1 MEGDVFQFRW
11 LGDLKRVGQGRPG
24 VVSKL
29 VPCEVSVTAVVHV
42 IDDDALFRAAIGR
55 VLKVA
60 GYQVS
65 LYQSAPQFL
74 MQLGDEEQPSCI
86 LLDVQMPGLSG
97 PELQE
102 RLAKDAPF
110 IPVVFLSG
118 RGDIPTSVKAMKLGA
133 EDFLTKPVS
142 KGDLVA
148 AIERALAHA
157 QTRLEQ
163 HHRVVKLRE
172 LISALTRREKQVFEL
187 VVRGKLN
194 KQIAFDL
201 GTTERTVKA
210 HRQKI
215 MEKLKAR
222 SVAELVSSAERLG
235 MLDSTNNRAGEVE
248 TDRDRSKLK

>member
-1 MEGDVFQFRW
+1 M
-11 LGDLKRVGQGRPG
+11 
-24 VVSKL
+24 S
-29 VPCEVSVTAVVHV
+29 AIVHV

-55 VLKVA
+55 VLKAA

-65 LYQSAPQFL
+65 AHESAPQFL
-74 MQLGDEEQPSCI
+74 TRLRDDEQPSCI

-110 IPVVFLSG
+110 IPIVFLSG

-142 KGDLVA
+142 KDDLVDV
-148 AIERALAHA
+148 IELALAHA

-163 HHRVVKLRE
+163 HQRIVKLRE
-172 LISALTRREKQVFEL
+172 RISALTRRERQVFEL
-187 VVRGKLN
+187 VVHGKMN

-210 HRQKI
+210 HRQRV
-215 MEKLKAR
+215 MEKLHAR
-222 SVAELVSSAERLG
+222 SVAELVTSAERLG
-235 MLDSTNNRAGEVE
+235 MLH
-248 TDRDRSKLK
+248 

>member
-1 MEGDVFQFRW
+1 M
-11 LGDLKRVGQGRPG
+11 
-24 VVSKL
+24 S
-29 VPCEVSVTAVVHV
+29 AIVHV

-55 VLKVA
+55 ILKAA

-65 LYQSAPQFL
+65 LYESAPQFL
-74 MQLGDEEQPSCI
+74 TQLRDDEQPSCI
-86 LLDVQMPGLSG
+86 LLDVQMPDLSG

-110 IPVVFLSG
+110 IPIVFLSG

-142 KGDLVA
+142 KEDLVA

-187 VVRGKLN
+187 IVRGKMN

-201 GTTERTVKA
+201 GN
-210 HRQKI
+210 
-215 MEKLKAR
+215 
-222 SVAELVSSAERLG
+222 
-235 MLDSTNNRAGEVE
+235 D
-248 TDRDRSKLK
+248 

>member
-1 MEGDVFQFRW
+1 M
-11 LGDLKRVGQGRPG
+11 
-24 VVSKL
+24 
-29 VPCEVSVTAVVHV
+29 TAIVHV

-55 VLKVA
+55 VLKAA

-65 LYQSAPQFL
+65 HYKSATQFL
-74 MQLGDEEQPSCI
+74 MQLREEEQPSCI

-110 IPVVFLSG
+110 IPIVFLSG
-118 RGDIPTSVKAMKLGA
+118 RGDIPTSVKAIKSGA

-142 KGDLVA
+142 KEDLVA

-163 HHRVVKLRE
+163 HHRVAKLRE
-172 LISALTRREKQVFEL
+172 LISSLTKRERQVFEL
-187 VVRGKLN
+187 IVRGKMN

-201 GTTERTVKA
+201 GTSERTVKA
-210 HRQKI
+210 HRQRV
-215 MEKLKAR
+215 MEKFKAR
-222 SVAELVSSAERLG
+222 SVADLVSSAERLG
-235 MLDSTNNRAGEVE
+235 MLDWIE
-248 TDRDRSKLK
+248 

>member
-1 MEGDVFQFRW
+1 M
-11 LGDLKRVGQGRPG
+11 
-24 VVSKL
+24 S
-29 VPCEVSVTAVVHV
+29 AIVHV

-55 VLKVA
+55 ILKAA

-65 LYQSAPQFL
+65 AYESAPEFL
-74 MQLGDEEQPSCI
+74 MQLRDDEQPSCI

-110 IPVVFLSG
+110 IPIVFLSG

-163 HHRVVKLRE
+163 HHHVVKLRE
-172 LISALTRREKQVFEL
+172 RISALTRREKQVFEL
-187 VVRGKLN
+187 IVRGKMN

-210 HRQKI
+210 HRQKVMAEI
-215 MEKLKAR
+215 PMLGRLLNSSRAR
-222 SVAELVSSAERLG
+222 NASGCSIQSNKSGR
-235 MLDSTNNRAGEVE
+235 
-248 TDRDRSKLK
+248 

>member
-1 MEGDVFQFRW
+1 M
-11 LGDLKRVGQGRPG
+11 
-24 VVSKL
+24 
-29 VPCEVSVTAVVHV
+29 TAVVHV

-55 VLKVA
+55 VLKAV

-65 LYQSAPQFL
+65 LYESATQFL
-74 MQLGDEEQPSCI
+74 MQLRDEGQPSCI
-86 LLDVQMPGLSG
+86 LLDVHMPGLSG

-110 IPVVFLSG
+110 IPIVFLSG

-142 KGDLVA
+142 KEDLVA
-148 AIERALAHA
+148 AIERAVAHA

-163 HHRVVKLRE
+163 HHRIMKLRE
-172 LISALTRREKQVFEL
+172 LISSLTRRERQVFEL
-187 VVRGKLN
+187 IVRGKMN

-201 GTTERTVKA
+201 GTSERTVKA
-210 HRQKI
+210 HRQRV

-235 MLDSTNNRAGEVE
+235 MLNSIG
-248 TDRDRSKLK
+248 

>member
-1 MEGDVFQFRW
+1 M
-11 LGDLKRVGQGRPG
+11 
-24 VVSKL
+24 S
-29 VPCEVSVTAVVHV
+29 AIVHV
-42 IDDDALFRAAIGR
+42 IDDDALFRTAIGR
-55 VLKVA
+55 ILKVA

-65 LYQSAPQFL
+65 LYESAPEFL
-74 MQLGDEEQPSCI
+74 LQLRDEQPSCV
-86 LLDVQMPGLSG
+86 LLDVKMPGLSG

-110 IPVVFLSG
+110 IPIVFLSG

-163 HHRVVKLRE
+163 HQYVVKLRE
-172 LISALTRREKQVFEL
+172 RISALTRREKQVFEL
-187 VVRGKLN
+187 VVRGKMN
-194 KQIAFDL
+194 KQIASDL

-210 HRQKI
+210 HRQKV
-215 MEKLKAR
+215 MEKFNAR

-235 MLDSTNNRAGEVE
+235 MLDSIE
-248 TDRDRSKLK
+248 